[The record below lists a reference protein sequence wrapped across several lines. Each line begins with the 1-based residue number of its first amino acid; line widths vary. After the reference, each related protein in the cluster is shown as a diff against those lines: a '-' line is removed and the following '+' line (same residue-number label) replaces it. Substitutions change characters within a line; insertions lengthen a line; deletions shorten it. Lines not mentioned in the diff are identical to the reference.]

1 MRTVNEPAV
10 PPTRIARR
18 KERTRRVLMEAALGL
33 FYDKGIFW
41 TKIEDITEQADVGK
55 GTFYQYFDTK
65 EDLLAEL
72 LKQGLGQL
80 LMRTKEA
87 IRLVRPGPELIKKIV
102 EARLDFFLENPEYL
116 LLFHQIR
123 GLLQLRTDSSKE
135 LREIYIA
142 HLDRLGE
149 IVRPALKGGAKKGP
163 SAHNLSVALAAFTS
177 GLLTYHLLFG
187 EAANFKQRRTAI
199 ADQLEQSLRALV

>member
-1 MRTVNEPAV
+1 MDGSTTADLPL
-10 PPTRIARR
+10 TRVARR
-18 KERTRRVLMEAALGL
+18 KEKTRRVLLEVALGL
-33 FYDKGIFW
+33 FYEKGIYW
-41 TKIEDITEQADVGK
+41 TKIEDITERADVGK
-55 GTFYQYFDTK
+55 GTFYQYFGTK

-72 LKQGLGQL
+72 LKRGLAQL

-87 IRLVRPGPELIKKIV
+87 IRVVRPGPELIKKIV
-102 EARLDFFLENPEYL
+102 EARLDFFVENPEYL

-149 IVRPALKGGAKKGP
+149 LVRPALKGGAKKGP
-163 SAHNLSVALAAFTS
+163 SARDFSVALAAFTS

-187 EAANFKQRRTAI
+187 KADNFKHRRTAI
-199 ADQLEQSLRALV
+199 ADQLEQSLRALN